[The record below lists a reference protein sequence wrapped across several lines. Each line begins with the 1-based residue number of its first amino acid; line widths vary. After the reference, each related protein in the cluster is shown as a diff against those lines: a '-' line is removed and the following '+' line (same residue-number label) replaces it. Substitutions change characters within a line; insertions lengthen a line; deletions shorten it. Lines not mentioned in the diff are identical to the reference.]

1 MKLEANQIE
10 TIKNYLKTRP
20 VLKAYLFGSYVR
32 NEADN
37 QSDIDILVDLD
48 YSQRIGLQ
56 FIQMKIDL
64 EKLLNTKVDLVSS
77 NGLSQYVKPQV
88 DHEKQLIYTR
98 PI

>member
-1 MKLEANQIE
+1 MKLDASQIE

-32 NEADN
+32 DEADD
-37 QSDIDILVDLD
+37 QSDIDILIDLD

-88 DHEKQLIYTR
+88 DHEKQVIYER
-98 PI
+98 

>member
-1 MKLEANQIE
+1 MKLDANQIE

-32 NEADN
+32 DEADD

-56 FIQMKIDL
+56 FIQMKFDL

-88 DHEKQLIYTR
+88 DHEKRLIYAR
-98 PI
+98 